1 MDSRRHRVKIDQ
13 DLGLPCASELVAACE
28 TAWEA
33 IQQHHPGVPDAV
45 IVLGSGVERG
55 RLVKLGHWWGGR
67 WIADGAVR
75 GEVLLAG
82 EALHLAPEAVFEVLL
97 HEAAHGLNA
106 ARRIQDSSRGGRY
119 HNVRFKATA
128 EDLGLV
134 VEQGRPYGW
143 ARTSLGPVARSR
155 YDTEIAHLGDAM
167 RIARRVAADV
177 RIGESTVEQG
187 ADSGKNGGTQSR
199 PDPPRPATCGCGRRM
214 RMAPSVLAQGP
225 VFCGVCGR
233 EFSTSRHLEDR
244 ASPQREAEAAHDPLA
259 AGDERA
265 DERAVQSPG
274 RSDLNA
280 TQREGLS
287 VLVELGTHGDGA
299 LLLAET
305 GAWYAARGAGTQRPL
320 LGTTWEQVA
329 VANQAARAMLKI
341 DGTLHGPSVTAIGR
355 ELSLGELITI
365 QDSTEP
371 LVDVQ
376 GIELPPF
383 AVFGTIE
390 QIDSARGEIV
400 IDFATAGR
408 CTIALESAAA
418 AALEYGYA
426 DLAATASSTLIESR
440 SVTLSGEHETPSIEI
455 SP

>member
-1 MDSRRHRVKIDQ
+1 MDDHQALQ
-13 DLGLPCASELVAACE
+13 DHAQTTGAPQASELVAACE
-28 TAWEA
+28 EAWAA
-33 IQQHHPGVPDAV
+33 IQRRHPEVPDAV

-82 EALHLAPEAVFEVLL
+82 EALHFVPETVFEVLL

-106 ARRIQDSSRGGRY
+106 ARQIQDSSRGGRY

-134 VEQGRPYGW
+134 VDQARPYGW
-143 ARTSLGPVARSR
+143 ARTSLAPTARSR
-155 YDTEIAHLGDAM
+155 YDTEIVHLGEAM
-167 RIARRVAADV
+167 RIARRIEADL
-177 RIGESTVEQG
+177 RIGENSTAQG
-187 ADSGKNGGTQSR
+187 GDSGKNGGTQPR
-199 PDPPRPATCGCGRRM
+199 PDPPQPATCGCGRRM

-225 VFCGVCGR
+225 VLCGVCGR
-233 EFSTSRHLEDR
+233 EFSTSRQLEGR
-244 ASPQREAEAAHDPLA
+244 ASSPRDIEAAHDPLA
-259 AGDERA
+259 ARDEQT
-265 DERAVQSPG
+265 EPPVVQSPI

-287 VLVELGTHGDGA
+287 VLVDLGTHGDGA

-320 LGTTWEQVA
+320 LGTTWEEVE
-329 VANQAARAMLKI
+329 VANQAARAMLKL
-341 DGTLHGPSVTAIGR
+341 DGTLHGPSVSAAGR
-355 ELSLGELITI
+355 ELSVGELVTI
-365 QDSTEP
+365 HDAADS
-371 LVDVQ
+371 LVDVL
-376 GIELPPF
+376 GAELAPF

-390 QIDSARGEIV
+390 QIDSDGGEIV

-408 CTIALESAAA
+408 CTIAIDSAAA

-426 DLAATASSTLIESR
+426 DHTATASST
-440 SVTLSGEHETPSIEI
+440 SIERHLLTLTREREPPAI
-455 SP
+455 ELSP

>member
-1 MDSRRHRVKIDQ
+1 M
-13 DLGLPCASELVAACE
+13 
-28 TAWEA
+28 
-33 IQQHHPGVPDAV
+33 

-119 HNVRFKATA
+119 HNVRFKRTA

-167 RIARRVAADV
+167 RIARRVAAET
-177 RIGESTVEQG
+177 RIGESTKQG
-187 ADSGKNGGTQSR
+187 TDSGKNGGTQPR
-199 PDPPRPATCGCGRRM
+199 PEPPRPATCGCGRRM

-225 VFCGVCGR
+225 VLCGMCGR
-233 EFSTSRHLEDR
+233 EFSTSRQLEGR
-244 ASPQREAEAAHDPLA
+244 ASPQRDIEAAHDPRA
-259 AGDERA
+259 AQDETTDA
-265 DERAVQSPG
+265 PTVQSPS

-299 LLLAET
+299 LLLTET
-305 GAWYAARGAGTQRPL
+305 GAWYAARGTGTQRPL
-320 LGTTWEQVA
+320 LGTTPEQVE
-329 VANQAARAMLKI
+329 VANQAARAMLKL
-341 DGTLHGPSVTAIGR
+341 DGTLHGPAVSAAGR
-355 ELSLGELITI
+355 ELSVGELVTI
-365 QDSTEP
+365 QDAPEP
-371 LVDVQ
+371 LVDVD
-376 GIELPPF
+376 GVELPPF

-390 QIDSARGEIV
+390 HIDNERGEIV

-408 CTIALESAAA
+408 YTVALDSAAA
-418 AALEYGYA
+418 ATLEYGYA
-426 DLAATASSTLIESR
+426 DLAATAGATSIESQL
-440 SVTLSGEHETPSIEI
+440 VTSSREHEPPSIELY
-455 SP
+455 P

>member
-1 MDSRRHRVKIDQ
+1 M
-13 DLGLPCASELVAACE
+13 
-28 TAWEA
+28 
-33 IQQHHPGVPDAV
+33 

-119 HNVRFKATA
+119 HNVRFKRTA

-167 RIARRVAADV
+167 RIARRVAADT
-177 RIGESTVEQG
+177 RIGESTEQG
-187 ADSGKNGGTQSR
+187 ADSGKNGGTQPR
-199 PDPPRPATCGCGRRM
+199 PEPPRPATCGCGRRM

-225 VFCGVCGR
+225 VLCGVCGR
-233 EFSTSRHLEDR
+233 EFSTSRQLERR
-244 ASPQREAEAAHDPLA
+244 ASSPRDIEAAHDPIA
-259 AGDERA
+259 ARDEKA
-265 DERAVQSPG
+265 ELPVVQSPI

-305 GAWYAARGAGTQRPL
+305 GAWYVARGAGTQRPL
-320 LGTTWEQVA
+320 LGTTWEEVE
-329 VANQAARAMLKI
+329 VANQAARAMLKL
-341 DGTLHGPSVTAIGR
+341 DGTLHGPSVSAAGR
-355 ELSLGELITI
+355 ELSVGELVTI
-365 QDSTEP
+365 QDTP
-371 LVDVQ
+371 KPPVDVD
-376 GIELPPF
+376 GVELPPF

-390 QIDSARGEIV
+390 HIDNERGQID

-408 CTIALESAAA
+408 FTVALDSAAA
-418 AALEYGYA
+418 AVLKYGYA
-426 DLAATASSTLIESR
+426 DLAAVASATSIESQL
-440 SVTLSGEHETPSIEI
+440 VTSSREHEPPSIELY
-455 SP
+455 P

>member
-1 MDSRRHRVKIDQ
+1 MGHKRATSWPRAKRHGRRSNA
-13 DLGLPCASELVAACE
+13 PPE
-28 TAWEA
+28 
-33 IQQHHPGVPDAV
+33 VPDAV

-155 YDTEIAHLGDAM
+155 YDTEIAHLGEAM
-167 RIARRVAADV
+167 RIARRIDG
-177 RIGESTVEQG
+177 RPTNRREHDDQG
-187 ADSGKNGGTQSR
+187 ADSGKNGGTQPR
-199 PDPPRPATCGCGRRM
+199 PEPPRPATCGCGRRM

-225 VFCGVCGR
+225 VLCGVCGR
-233 EFSTSRHLEDR
+233 EFSTSRQLEGRASLATRHRSRPRSTCCKRRADR
-244 ASPQREAEAAHDPLA
+244 ATV
-259 AGDERA
+259 
-265 DERAVQSPG
+265 VQPPS
-274 RSDLNA
+274 RSDLNT

-299 LLLAET
+299 LLLTET
-305 GAWYAARGAGTQRPL
+305 GAWYAARGTGTQRPL
-320 LGTTWEQVA
+320 LGTTPEQVE
-329 VANQAARAMLKI
+329 VANQAARAMLKL
-341 DGTLHGPSVTAIGR
+341 DGTLHGPSVSAAGR
-355 ELSLGELITI
+355 ELSVGELVTI
-365 QDSTEP
+365 QDTPES
-371 LVDVQ
+371 LVDVD
-376 GIELPPF
+376 GVELPPF

-390 QIDSARGEIV
+390 QIDNERGQID

-408 CTIALESAAA
+408 YTIALDSAAA

-426 DLAATASSTLIESR
+426 DLAAVASATSIESQL
-440 SVTLSGEHETPSIEI
+440 VTSSREHEPPSIEI
-455 SP
+455 YP

>member
-1 MDSRRHRVKIDQ
+1 V
-13 DLGLPCASELVAACE
+13 ASCE
-28 TAWEA
+28 TAWAA
-33 IQQHHPGVPDAV
+33 IQRHHPEVPDAV

-82 EALHLAPEAVFEVLL
+82 EALHLAPEVVFEVLL

-128 EDLGLV
+128 EDFGLV
-134 VEQGRPYGW
+134 VEQARPYGW
-143 ARTSLGPVARSR
+143 ARTSLGSFARSQ
-155 YDTEIAHLGDAM
+155 YDTEIAHLGEAM

-187 ADSGKNGGTQSR
+187 ADSGPNGGTQPR
-199 PDPPRPATCGCGRRM
+199 ADPPLPATCGCGRRM

-225 VFCGVCGR
+225 VLCGVCGR
-233 EFSTSRHLEDR
+233 EFSTSRHLEGR
-244 ASPQREAEAAHDPLA
+244 ASPQRDVQAAHDPLA
-259 AGDERA
+259 ATEERTDERA
-265 DERAVQSPG
+265 LKSPDP
-274 RSDLNA
+274 SDLNA

-287 VLVELGTHGDGA
+287 VLVGLGTHGDGA

-305 GAWYAARGAGTQRPL
+305 GAWYASRGAGTQRPL
-320 LGTTWEQVA
+320 LATTWEAVE
-329 VANQAARAMLKI
+329 VANQAARAMLKL
-341 DGTLHGPSVTAIGR
+341 DGTLHGPSVTAAGR
-355 ELSLGELITI
+355 ELSIGELVTI
-365 QDSTEP
+365 HDTAES

-376 GIELPPF
+376 GVELPPF

-390 QIDSARGEIV
+390 KIDSARGEIDV
-400 IDFATAGR
+400 DFATAGR
-408 CTIALESAAA
+408 YTIALDSAAA
-418 AALEYGYA
+418 VALEYGYA
-426 DLAATASSTLIESR
+426 DTASATSIESQL
-440 SVTLSGEHETPSIEI
+440 VTSSREHEPPSIELY
-455 SP
+455 S

>member
-1 MDSRRHRVKIDQ
+1 MDDHQ
-13 DLGLPCASELVAACE
+13 ALPDHAQKTGAPQASELVAACE
-28 TAWEA
+28 EAWAA
-33 IQQHHPGVPDAV
+33 IQRRHPEVPDAV

-82 EALHLAPEAVFEVLL
+82 EALHLAPETVFEVLL

-128 EDLGLV
+128 EDLGLLV
-134 VEQGRPYGW
+134 DQARPYGW
-143 ARTSLGPVARSR
+143 ARTSLAPTARSR
-155 YDTEIAHLGDAM
+155 YDTEIVHLGEAM
-167 RIARRVAADV
+167 RIARRIEADL
-177 RIGESTVEQG
+177 RIGESSTAQG
-187 ADSGKNGGTQSR
+187 GDSGKNGGTQPR
-199 PDPPRPATCGCGRRM
+199 PEPPRPATCGCGRRM

-225 VFCGVCGR
+225 VLCGVCGR
-233 EFSTSRHLEDR
+233 EFSTSRQLEGR
-244 ASPQREAEAAHDPLA
+244 ASSPRDIEAAHDPLA
-259 AGDERA
+259 ARDEQT
-265 DERAVQSPG
+265 EPPVVQSPI

-320 LGTTWEQVA
+320 LGTTWEEVE
-329 VANQAARAMLKI
+329 VANQAARAMLKL
-341 DGTLHGPSVTAIGR
+341 DGTLHGPWVTAAGR
-355 ELSLGELITI
+355 ELSVGELVTI
-365 QDSTEP
+365 QDAAGS

-376 GIELPPF
+376 GVELPPF
-383 AVFGTIE
+383 AAFGTIE
-390 QIDSARGEIV
+390 QIDNKRGEIV

-408 CTIALESAAA
+408 YSVAFDSAAA
-418 AALEYGYA
+418 ATLEYGYA
-426 DLAATASSTLIESR
+426 DLAATASATSIESQL
-440 SVTLSGEHETPSIEI
+440 VTAREHEPRSIELY
-455 SP
+455 P